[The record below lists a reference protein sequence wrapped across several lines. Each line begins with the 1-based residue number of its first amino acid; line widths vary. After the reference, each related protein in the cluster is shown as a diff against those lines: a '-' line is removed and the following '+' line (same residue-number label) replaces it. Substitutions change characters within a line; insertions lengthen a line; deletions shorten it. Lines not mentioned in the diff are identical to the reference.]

1 MKDKRKNRKPFYM
14 ISLVLIV
21 AAMLLLTACGGSG
34 DESAPAGSGAAQPSG
49 SVEQP
54 ETANLPT
61 KFSFSGGTGKVGI
74 SCTNIE
80 EKDGTAFATIEFSS
94 DAYTYIRVGEKQYN
108 CDHGDGTS
116 FASVPVVLNEN
127 NTIFA
132 ETTKMS
138 EAHEIEYRIF
148 VFKDDSEM
156 IDPYALLK
164 TGTLDS
170 EAPFIPGIKAA
181 QGAEGQNGEN
191 FSLFEY
197 ENGIRLL
204 EVKMKDALPNMLDA
218 FDYRAY
224 TTKAQAVE
232 DAQAR
237 LYQGNVVKYLLV
249 PEEYRDMIPA
259 GIEKEA
265 VVIITPAANAY
276 SGDMSIEAKELV
288 AGQYDLA
295 LLNADSLSDE
305 ETFESFAADAA
316 SLGIPVVVN
325 VDPEVIP
332 AALGVQ

>member
-1 MKDKRKNRKPFYM
+1 MKDKRKNRKRIYM

-21 AAMLLLTACGGSG
+21 SAMFLLTACGGRG
-34 DESAPAGSGAAQPSG
+34 DGSAPAGSGTAQPSG

-54 ETANLPT
+54 ETANVPT

-80 EKDGTAFATIEFSS
+80 EKDGTTYATIEFSS
-94 DAYTYIRVGEKQYN
+94 DAYTYIRVGEEQYN

-138 EAHEIEYRIF
+138 EAHEIEYQIF
-148 VFKDDSEM
+148 VFKEDSEM

-170 EAPFIPGIKAA
+170 EAPFIPGFQAT
-181 QGAEGQNGEN
+181 QGAEGQTEEN

-197 ENGIRLL
+197 ENGVRLL

-237 LYQGNVVKYLLV
+237 LYRGNVVKYLLV
-249 PEEYRDMIPA
+249 PEEYKDKIPA

-265 VVIITPAANAY
+265 IVIVTPAANAY
-276 SGDMSIEAKELV
+276 SGDMSIEPKELV
-288 AGQYDLA
+288 AGQYDVVI
-295 LLNADSLSDE
+295 LNADSLSDE
-305 ETFESFAADAA
+305 EAFETFAADAA
-316 SLGIPVVVN
+316 NLGISVVVN
-325 VDPEVIP
+325 VNPEAIP